1 MQFEKNSISK
11 WLVKSEN
18 RILGPFTYEQ
28 IGVLIQKKQISLID
42 EVRDSDTRWLY
53 VRENPEFK
61 EIVDIIR
68 KELDSKLE
76 STKTYQSYSKTEE
89 SNKTKTKTDMVQ
101 YTDVESEV
109 KDISVVREI
118 IQNQQK
124 DKVKNYKDL
133 LSKRDNVKLYGLE
146 NDHIIREKVTS
157 SSNQFLIYVGILFVV
172 LLTSSVGFFFYQ
184 KFNQQK
190 QEETWAH
197 QIKTY
202 KFLGLDKKAVEIFGR
217 LPVENQK
224 KLLPQVIEL
233 LPLLQ
238 NNDVVQMNDIEA
250 LKSMPGLSNEQKANL
265 QLVYFWLAMQTQ
277 NYDSAQNFVTYAR
290 TAQPSSALVKE
301 NDAIVQLKK
310 NQYQKSIDLYF
321 ELYKIESSGRYLFGL
336 IISWMGLPA
345 SERSNYT
352 SQISQM
358 IEKYTYTFYDYKKE
372 LLLAQLLFAKQSSD
386 DNLFRSTWKQF
397 INTPCQLSAQFK
409 KPLLLAPSTYFWK
422 DLSEYVKL
430 LRPYLTNEETVL
442 FDVHNLIELSQM
454 REATQLITQNSPKI
468 KDVAVKQ
475 QLNMLIF
482 HFQLRNADVVALEKT
497 GSLDMT
503 SELNQVIVA
512 LDKLESNPNADI
524 SKQMQFFK
532 DHKLAFYEDWI
543 TLTQLIKQRNLDN
556 LKAFTRNHFL
566 SVINFQPALEAKSLV
581 E

>member
-28 IGVLIQKKQISLID
+28 IGDLIQKKQISLID

-238 NNDVVQMNDIEA
+238 NNGVVQMNDIEA
-250 LKSMPGLSNEQKANL
+250 LKSMPGLSNEQKANV